1 MHIFRNIK
9 SILIRKIFRRDID
22 KISNRNT
29 IEITTRTTSI
39 YRLTLNNNNI
49 SIIYF
54 RNSC

>member
-1 MHIFRNIK
+1 VHIFRNIK